1 MSIFSGAS
9 SGLSNR
15 IASFA
20 LCGTLLLYLA
30 IGISLESLRRQI
42 NHQAEIES
50 ARQVVHNINLL
61 HDQVRQFA
69 RDYNNW
75 GDVYEALLDKDF
87 NFVSDNYGITAVN
100 GDMFDRAVI
109 YDGLLDDPLA
119 WNSTGTRAPHQSS
132 LSSWAL
138 EQIRVGVD
146 RLPREGRATFDF
158 AVLKDG
164 EVQFGSASRI
174 LPDTAEA
181 LATVNRDEAS
191 IGVILRTVTV
201 AQLRDIATSSNVLD
215 LRLSEIHGSPAT
227 ATPIIGVDGRPIAH
241 LNWLP
246 PHPGNELL
254 SHIAPIIALIFVV
267 LGGVGIGGARLL
279 RDHANTLALR
289 EDDANRLARSDP
301 LTGLPNRLAL
311 KEYVKRLEST
321 GVEKYAVILLDIN
334 NFKKVNDL
342 AGHQGGDELINTFG
356 KNLREAAD
364 EEVFVS
370 RVGGDEFIAVVNT
383 SANIIELSRCT
394 VSRFI
399 QATSVC
405 FNYCGLQFSITSS
418 YGIAVRRDATRS
430 FEDLL
435 GEADRA
441 MYASKKDNGNQI
453 TVYDAELDAEYTFGR
468 KIEEALRLAIRSP
481 DEFHM
486 LYQPIV
492 DARTMELHS
501 VEALARWN
509 STSLGPIAP
518 DVFIS
523 IAEKSGLMV
532 QLGWLLLRKIF
543 CDMRCRPDLRFNINI
558 SPVQLLSSDFIPT
571 LTRLLGEYSIL
582 PSRIEIELTE
592 GVLVSNCD
600 TVQAQLKHLRQ
611 MGITTALDDFGT
623 GFSSIGYL
631 QKMPL
636 DTLKIDRSFVSGL
649 GDDDVLAN
657 VLHSIVCLGRTLGKS
672 ITAEGVETLYEAE
685 ILADVGCHYLQGY
698 LFSRPQ
704 PLDQI
709 LKATGSSF
717 SLAGEPCAQQLRRA
731 LAS

>member
-1 MSIFSGAS
+1 MVMFSGAS
-9 SGLSNR
+9 IGLSNR
-15 IASFA
+15 IATVA
-20 LCGTLLLYLA
+20 LYGTLLLYLA
-30 IGISLESLRRQI
+30 IGVSLESLRRQI
-42 NHQAEIES
+42 NHQAELE
-50 ARQVVHNINLL
+50 AGRQVVHNISLL

-75 GDVYEALLDKDF
+75 GDVYQAIIDKDF
-87 NFVSDNYGITAVN
+87 EFVSNNYGITAVN

-109 YDGLLDDPLA
+109 YDGLLKDPLA

-132 LSSWAL
+132 LSIWAL
-138 EQIRVGVD
+138 EQIRLGVD

-158 AVLKDG
+158 AILKDG

-174 LPDTAEA
+174 LPDTEEA
-181 LATVNRDEAS
+181 LATANRDEAS
-191 IGVILRTVTV
+191 IGAILRTVTN
-201 AQLRDIATSSNVLD
+201 AQLTDIATSSNVTD
-215 LRLSEIHGSPAT
+215 LRLSNSLRNPAI
-227 ATPIIGVDGRPIAH
+227 ATPLIGVDGRPIAY
-241 LNWLP
+241 LDWIP

-254 SHIAPIIALIFVV
+254 SHIAPIIALIFIV

-311 KEYVKRLEST
+311 KEYIERLEST
-321 GVEKYAVILLDIN
+321 GINNYAVILLDIN

-342 AGHQGGDELINTFG
+342 AGHQGGDELIKTFG
-356 KNLREAAD
+356 NNLRAATD
-364 EEVFVS
+364 KQVFVS

-383 SANIIELSRCT
+383 SGDIIELSRCT
-394 VSRFI
+394 VDRFM
-399 QATSVC
+399 QATGVC
-405 FNYCGLQFSITSS
+405 FNYRGLQFPITSS
-418 YGIAVRRDATRS
+418 YGIAARKDATRS

-435 GEADRA
+435 GDADRA
-441 MYASKKDNGNQI
+441 MYASKKDDGNHV
-453 TVYDAELDAEYTFGR
+453 TVYDAELDAEYTFRR

-481 DEFHM
+481 DEFYM

-492 DARTMELHS
+492 NARTMELHS

-509 STSLGPIAP
+509 CASLGPIAP

-523 IAEKSGLMV
+523 VAEKSGLIV
-532 QLGWLLLRKIF
+532 QLGSLLLKKIF
-543 CDMRCRPDLRFNINI
+543 CDMQCRPDLRFNINI
-558 SPVQLLSSDFIPT
+558 SPLQLLSSGFIPT
-571 LTRLLGEYSIL
+571 LTRLLGEHSIS

-600 TVQAQLKHLRQ
+600 TVQAQLKQLRQ

-649 GDDDVLAN
+649 GDDKVLAN
-657 VLHSIVCLGRTLGKS
+657 VLHSIVSLGRTLGKS

-709 LKATGSSF
+709 LKAAGNGHCLT
-717 SLAGEPCAQQLRRA
+717 GEPCAQQLRRA
-731 LAS
+731 LSS